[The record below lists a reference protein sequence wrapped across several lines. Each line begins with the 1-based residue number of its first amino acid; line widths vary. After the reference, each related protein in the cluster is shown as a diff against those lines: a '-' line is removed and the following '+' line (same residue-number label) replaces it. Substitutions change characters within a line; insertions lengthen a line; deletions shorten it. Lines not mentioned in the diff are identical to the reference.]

1 MQRKNWNKR
10 PRYIPGIISLI
21 FLPFIFII
29 FVKNHYRTHNINAV
43 GIAWADLAFMESNPD
58 FFESYR
64 GNYPPKRDYTIID
77 LTGDNQTDKIKLQF
91 AQIRI
96 RELLATYD
104 TLKGVHFLFG
114 DRSNYGSF
122 IKAIDICRVE
132 RAKTYMPYKNN
143 VWFYNLP
150 AITVDTRQKIAAISC
165 GTSYV
170 KVITK
175 LPWWSVAGQTARN
188 IWRSSWHVIIGFIV
202 FTFFSVRLIYRQIN
216 NGM

>member
-29 FVKNHYRTHNINAV
+29 TAKNYYRTHDINV
-43 GIAWADLAFMESNPD
+43 IPIVWVDLELMEFHSD

-64 GNYPPKRDYTIID
+64 GHYPPKRDYTTIE
-77 LTGDNQTDKIKLQF
+77 LNGDSHTDEIKLQF
-91 AQIRI
+91 AQITI
-96 RELLATYD
+96 RELLSSND

-132 RAKTYMPYKNN
+132 KAKTYMPHENN

-150 AITVDTRQKIAAISC
+150 AIPVDTTQKIPAISC
-165 GTSYV
+165 GSGHI
-170 KVITK
+170 KLKPK
-175 LPWWSVAGQTARN
+175 LPWWTATGQIARN
-188 IWRSSWHVIIGFIV
+188 IWLSSWHVITAFIV
-202 FTFFSVRLIYRQIN
+202 FSFFSLRLIYRQIN